1 MERSRNGD
9 EEVGGVMSDTRV
21 AAARASARGTAQPGE
36 EPLLKAL
43 DPSLWQI
50 APTSA
55 GPVLTLAGHLHLH
68 AADLAGLPV
77 ARLSPTQAKTLLAVL
92 IATRTGAAHP
102 YPGAMATV
110 DEVLAVL
117 GGPGMGLQAAA
128 HAKGALH
135 KLHTWQLAQL
145 GPPGAEE
152 MVTADPGVPVRVGP
166 AISLWSG
173 PWVSELMTLV
183 GQLAE
188 HRRPR

>member
-1 MERSRNGD
+1 
-9 EEVGGVMSDTRV
+9 MSDTRL
-21 AAARASARGTAQPGE
+21 AAARASARGIVQPGE
-36 EPLLKAL
+36 ERLLKAL
-43 DPSLWQI
+43 DPGLWQV

-55 GPVLTLAGHLHLH
+55 GPVLTLARHLHLH

-117 GGPGMGLQAAA
+117 GGPDMGLPAVT

-135 KLHTWQLAQL
+135 KLHTWRLAQL
-145 GPPGAEE
+145 GTPGAEE
-152 MVTADPGVPVRVGP
+152 AEEVVTADPGGPVRVGP
-166 AISLWSG
+166 AVSLWSG